1 MTIKL
6 NKQVKD
12 LEQMQERILHK
23 IDEIKDKMDAIEEKA
38 FDQDR
43 DLTENEQ
50 NRYFKY
56 EEDTDELNY
65 EHDEIQNAIDYLM
78 DFCEW

>member
-12 LEQMQERILHK
+12 LEQMQECILHK

-56 EEDTDELNY
+56 EEDIDELNY

>member
-56 EEDTDELNY
+56 EEDIDELNY

>member
-12 LEQMQERILHK
+12 LEQMQERIEK
-23 IDEIKDKMDAIEEKA
+23 QIEFIREKMDMIEENA
-38 FDQDR
+38 CDHDR
-43 DLTENEQ
+43 DLTEREQ
-50 NRYFKY
+50 NKWFKY
-56 EEDTDELNY
+56 EEDIDELNY
-65 EHDEIQNAIDYLM
+65 EKDEIQNAIDYLR